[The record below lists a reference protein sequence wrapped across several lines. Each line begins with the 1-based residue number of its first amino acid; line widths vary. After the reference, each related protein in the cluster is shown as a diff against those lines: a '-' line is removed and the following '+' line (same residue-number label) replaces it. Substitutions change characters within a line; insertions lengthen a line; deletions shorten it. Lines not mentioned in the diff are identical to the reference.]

1 MILLLIIDHLP
12 TSENMAS
19 WKRTLDAFRA
29 LLQDVQLTTLLLPP
43 ITSYIVQHSFTAWR
57 DNAFRHQRRIIMS
70 RRQNQSD
77 ATSETNISEDDLN
90 HSIEQ
95 IWRDLDGRIPQ

>member
-1 MILLLIIDHLP
+1 
-12 TSENMAS
+12 
-19 WKRTLDAFRA
+19 
-29 LLQDVQLTTLLLPP
+29 
-43 ITSYIVQHSFTAWR
+43 
-57 DNAFRHQRRIIMS
+57 MS

-95 IWRDLDGRIPQ
+95 IWRDLDGRIPQARIRQVAVEVAAGFHDATATAHIPLYIRHLAREWLKANLVIDQ